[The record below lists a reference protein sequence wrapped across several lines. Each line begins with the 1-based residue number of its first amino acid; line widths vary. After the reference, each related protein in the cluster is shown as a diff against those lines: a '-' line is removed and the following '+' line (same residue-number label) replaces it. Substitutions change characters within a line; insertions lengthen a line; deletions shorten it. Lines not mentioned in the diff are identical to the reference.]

1 MKNRGKSAF
10 TSAALSMLL
19 SGEGLTSLEMSII
32 GAEKYGVNK
41 GAPQY
46 SSILTKIYGSD
57 LGFFITRAKND
68 DKGAYKYTLHPDA
81 CHMTLDEAYSL
92 YDARGE
98 INLKNI
104 TKKLK
109 VIKKVDLSKDPRP
122 MGKRHSYTVHTDQD
136 EIPVLPVSKTA
147 KDLRALHSPEEL
159 QGTPAWCR
167 LTLEEMQKSQ
177 WELETQISELRR
189 SILNIPIKNETAPL
203 GETSTNTLTL
213 AAAINKL
220 ADVLAKGQINVNLS
234 LTHRIVLGED
244 VTDD

>member
-81 CHMTLDEAYSL
+81 CRMTLDEAYSL

-98 INLKNI
+98 ITLQNI
-104 TKKLK
+104 TQK
-109 VIKKVDLSKDPRP
+109 VKAIKKVDLSKDPRP
-122 MGKRHSYTVHTDQD
+122 MGKRHSYTMPTEQA
-136 EIPVLPVSKTA
+136 EIPELPVSKTA
-147 KDLRALHSPEEL
+147 KDLRSLHSPEEL
-159 QGTPAWCR
+159 QGSPAWYR
-167 LTLEEMQKSQ
+167 STLEEMQKNQ
-177 WELETQISELRR
+177 RELEAQISELRQ
-189 SILNIPIKNETAPL
+189 SILNSPIENKTVPSCEA
-203 GETSTNTLTL
+203 STKTL
-213 AAAINKL
+213 ADAINKL
-220 ADVLAKGQINVNLS
+220 ADLLGEGQINVNLN
-234 LTHRIVLGED
+234 LTHRIVFGKD
-244 VTDD
+244 VTND